1 MTFLTETL
9 QFITDVFLLSFSATQ
24 DVRQL
29 LVPINYQFKV
39 LQASVAVFI
48 VSQNKLSLWT
58 HVTVHYKTDKR

>member
-1 MTFLTETL
+1 MVTFLAETL

-39 LQASVAVFI
+39 LQAPIAILIVAI
-48 VSQNKLSLWT
+48 SQNKLSL
-58 HVTVHYKTDKR
+58 